1 MKRLYSV
8 FDIVRFQKHAGM
20 QKHFLWQG
28 QAFHYIVMGSLFSGH
43 TFFFI
48 EYESLPGNA
57 FRHIRDF
64 FRPKAYTIYTK
75 YKYLGL

>member
-8 FDIVRFQKHAGM
+8 FNIVKLQKHTEM
-20 QKHFLWQG
+20 QKYYLLPKG
-28 QAFHYIVMGSLFSGH
+28 AFHSVVIEYSFFKH

-48 EYESLPGNA
+48 KHNFLPGNA

-64 FRPKAYTIYTK
+64 FRPKTYTIYNNTNI
-75 YKYLGL
+75 G